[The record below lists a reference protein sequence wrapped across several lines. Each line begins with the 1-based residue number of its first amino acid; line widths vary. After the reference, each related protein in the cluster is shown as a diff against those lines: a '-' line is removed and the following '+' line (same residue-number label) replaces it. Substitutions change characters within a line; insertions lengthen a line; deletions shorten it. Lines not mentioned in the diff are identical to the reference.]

1 MENKPIK
8 YTVIC
13 DKTKTVKYQTN
24 QPPILIE
31 LQTYE
36 PTEIEGQLIL
46 KQTKTAYIDTRYD
59 AKLRL
64 YKYVMF
70 KKYGVKL

>member
-1 MENKPIK
+1 MNKPFK
-8 YTVIC
+8 YTIVC
-13 DKTKTVKYQTN
+13 TKTQTVKYQTN
-24 QPPILIE
+24 QTPLLYE

-36 PTEIEGQLIL
+36 PTEIEGQLML
-46 KQTKTAYIDTRYD
+46 KQTKIAYIDTRYK

-70 KKYGVKL
+70 NKYGVKL

>member
-1 MENKPIK
+1 MKEPKEYFI
-8 YTVIC
+8 IC
-13 DKTKTVKYQTN
+13 NKTKYIISEQNV
-24 QPPILIE
+24 PPYTSL
-31 LQTYE
+31 LFPKDRTF
-36 PTEIEGQLIL
+36 
-46 KQTKTAYIDTRYD
+46 YIDTRYK

>member
-1 MENKPIK
+1 MNKPFK
-8 YTVIC
+8 YTIVC
-13 DKTKTVKYQTN
+13 TKTQTVKYQTN
-24 QPPILIE
+24 QTPLLYE

-36 PTEIEGQLIL
+36 PTEIEGQLML
-46 KQTKTAYIDTRYD
+46 KQTKIAYIDTRYK

>member
-1 MENKPIK
+1 MKEPKEYFIICNKTNEIISEQNIPP
-8 YTVIC
+8 
-13 DKTKTVKYQTN
+13 YQSLLYQKDRTF
-24 QPPILIE
+24 
-31 LQTYE
+31 
-36 PTEIEGQLIL
+36 
-46 KQTKTAYIDTRYD
+46 YIDTRYK